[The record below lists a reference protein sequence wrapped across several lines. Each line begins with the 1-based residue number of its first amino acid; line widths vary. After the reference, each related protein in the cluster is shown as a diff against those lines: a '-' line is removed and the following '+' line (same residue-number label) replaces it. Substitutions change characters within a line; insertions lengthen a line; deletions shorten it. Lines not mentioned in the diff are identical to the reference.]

1 MLKVTSS
8 KLNSQKLNRAP
19 EIVEKILKEVKT
31 PIIDKELL
39 VDTTMSIPASQ
50 IRASRDIAQ
59 ANAYLA
65 TQAAK
70 VSSEKMAAEKLAKLN
85 EIL

>member
-59 ANAYLA
+59 ATAYLA